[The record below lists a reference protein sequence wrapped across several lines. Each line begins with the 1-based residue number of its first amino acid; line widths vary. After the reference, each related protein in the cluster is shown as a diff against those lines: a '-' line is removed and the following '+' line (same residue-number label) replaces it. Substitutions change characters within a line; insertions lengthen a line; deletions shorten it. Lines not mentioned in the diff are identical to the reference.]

1 MRLHLECNVAL
12 QFDLNRDHLG
22 LRASKS
28 LKLWKILEPKS
39 KETFQSYF
47 YFLCS
52 ETMTK
57 VVPGKQVSYCSEPN
71 PDPNLIRS
79 DLSAGTSLKFELSH

>member
-1 MRLHLECNVAL
+1 MLHLGCSLAL
-12 QFDLNRDHLG
+12 QFDVNRDHLG
-22 LRASKS
+22 FRASKKVS
-28 LKLWKILEPKS
+28 KLWKILEPNS

-52 ETMTK
+52 ETITK
-57 VVPGKQVSYCSEPN
+57 VVPGKQVSYCSETN

-79 DLSAGTSLKFELSH
+79 DLSVGTSLKFELSS